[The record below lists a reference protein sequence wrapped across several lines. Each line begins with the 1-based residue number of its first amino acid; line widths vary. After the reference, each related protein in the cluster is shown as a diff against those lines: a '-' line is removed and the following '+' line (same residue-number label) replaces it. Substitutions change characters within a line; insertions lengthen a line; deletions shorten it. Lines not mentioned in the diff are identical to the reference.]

1 MPQNE
6 IFVKGARE
14 HNLKNIDVT
23 VPRDKLVVITGLS
36 GSGKSSLAFDTIYAE
51 GQRRYVESLSAY
63 ARQFLGRMEKPDV
76 DYIEGLSPA
85 ISIDQKGVSHNP
97 RSIVGTVTEIYDYLR
112 LLFARVGKPHC
123 PRCGRPIQSQ
133 TVQQIAD
140 AVLAFPAGARFMVL
154 APIVRHKKGE
164 HLGVFDTLRKGGY
177 ARARVNGEV
186 RDLAGEIVLDKQK
199 WHDVEAVV
207 DRLAIRE
214 GDPDLRTR
222 LADSVETALKL
233 GEGVVVIATVP
244 SEGKGEDHVFSELAS
259 CPEHGAIGLAEIEPR
274 TFSFN
279 SPHGACSECT
289 GIGSRLEVDPELVIT
304 DRALSIRE
312 GAVAPW
318 ARAGSMSPWY
328 ASILVAVAEKYG
340 FSVDTPIAD
349 LTGEQLDIV
358 LYGVG
363 GEKVDVRHVA
373 KNGRVF
379 HFPQNFE
386 GVVRSLE
393 RRYRDTESDYVRSEL
408 ERYMTALPC
417 VKCDGRR
424 LRPEALSILIDGL
437 HIMQIT
443 AMSIARASEWVRGLT
458 GGAGA
463 APVLNER
470 ERTIANQI
478 VKEIDS
484 RLKFLLDIG
493 LDYLTLDR
501 SAGTLSGGE
510 AQRIRL
516 ATQIG
521 SGLMGVLYVCDE
533 PSIGLHPADDARLIG
548 TLLHLRDLGNTVIV
562 VEHDEAIMRNAD
574 WILDLGPGAGEH
586 GGYLVAEG
594 PIDVIKETEASIT
607 GAYLSGRRTIPVP
620 KTRRRGNG
628 NAIKIEG
635 ARENNLK
642 QVDVSIPL
650 GSLVCVT
657 GVSGSGKSTLI
668 NEVLYKR
675 LAQVFYRAK
684 DRPAP
689 STASPASNTSTRS
702 SISTSPPSAAPRAA
716 TPPPTPAPSPRSA
729 SSSPPSPRPAP
740 RLHAGPLLLQRQ
752 GGPLRVL
759 RRRGLRPHR
768 DAVPPRRDRPLRG
781 LRGQALQPRGAGG
794 PLQGQ
799 VHRRG
804 PQHDRRRG
812 VGLLLRH
819 PQGQQQAL
827 HHARRG
833 PGLHPPRPA
842 GDHPSAAARPSGSSC
857 PPSSP
862 KRSTGRTLYILDE
875 PTTGLSFEDAY
886 ALLRVLHRLV
896 GCDAIDTESSSMG
909 IARVMSRLFSPST
922 VTSSTTIRRT
932 SLRCSGGSSS
942 RPSPTSL
949 AHAST
954 ASVRSRFLTPL
965 ASLTR

>member
-177 ARARVNGEV
+177 ARAMVNGEV

-214 GDPDLRTR
+214 DDPDLRTR

-349 LTGEQLDIV
+349 LAGEQLDIV

-458 GGAGA
+458 GGDGA

-574 WILDLGPGAGEH
+574 WILDLGPG
-586 GGYLVAEG
+586 
-594 PIDVIKETEASIT
+594 
-607 GAYLSGRRTIPVP
+607 
-620 KTRRRGNG
+620 RRRARRVSRRRRAHRRHQGDRG
-628 NAIKIEG
+628 LDHRGLSQRTPHYPRAQDAAAGQRQRDQDRRREREQPQAGGRVDTARHPRLRHRRLRQRQEHPHQRG
-635 ARENNLK
+635 AL
-642 QVDVSIPL
+642 QAAGP
-650 GSLVCVT
+650 GS
-657 GVSGSGKSTLI
+657 STAPRI
-668 NEVLYKR
+668 
-675 LAQVFYRAK
+675 A
-684 DRPAP
+684 PAP
-689 STASPASNTSTRS
+689 STVSPASNTSTRS
-702 SISTSPPSAAPRAA
+702 SISTQSPIGR
-716 TPPPTPAPSPRSA
+716 TPRSNPATYTGAFTPIA

-740 RLHAGPLLLQRQ
+740 AATCP
-752 GGPLRVL
+752 
-759 RRRGLRPHR
+759 
-768 DAVPPRRDRPLRG
+768 DA
-781 LRGQALQPRGAGG
+781 
-794 PLQGQ
+794 
-799 VHRRG
+799 
-804 PQHDRRRG
+804 
-812 VGLLLRH
+812 
-819 PQGQQQAL
+819 
-827 HHARRG
+827 
-833 PGLHPPRPA
+833 
-842 GDHPSAAARPSGSSC
+842 
-857 PPSSP
+857 
-862 KRSTGRTLYILDE
+862 
-875 PTTGLSFEDAY
+875 
-886 ALLRVLHRLV
+886 
-896 GCDAIDTESSSMG
+896 
-909 IARVMSRLFSPST
+909 SPST
-922 VTSSTTIRRT
+922 SRAGAASPAPARATSAS
-932 SLRCSGGSSS
+932 RCSS
-942 RPSPTSL
+942 SPT
-949 AHAST
+949 
-954 ASVRSRFLTPL
+954 
-965 ASLTR
+965 